1 MILVSPQTRTEII
14 QFLSLIKY
22 VCVCSYQ
29 FLVMARSVCLNSGMC
44 VYLVGERQLRGE
56 ADHHSVRKAKYGT
69 MDDLFSYIRHQTGAT
84 AHESIIIG
92 SVQLEIN
99 LTNLTC

>member
-29 FLVMARSVCLNSGMC
+29 FLVMARLVCLNSGMC

-56 ADHHSVRKAKYGT
+56 QTIIQFVKAKYGT
-69 MDDLFSYIRHQTGAT
+69 MDDLFSYIGHQTGAT
-84 AHESIIIG
+84 AHESIIG